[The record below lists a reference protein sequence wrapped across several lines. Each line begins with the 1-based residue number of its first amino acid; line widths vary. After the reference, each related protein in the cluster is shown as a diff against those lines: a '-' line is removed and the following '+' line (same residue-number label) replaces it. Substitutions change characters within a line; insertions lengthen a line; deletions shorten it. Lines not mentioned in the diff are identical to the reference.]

1 MFSIKNLVTLTI
13 IILLS
18 ILAKPTFANNTQ
30 TNESGSN
37 TLIDGNMTTNNTYD
51 GGQTN
56 TTTSTTTNSST
67 ASKIPVNTASAPS
80 YSAMSQDVCSMG
92 ISGSVSST
100 LVGISGGKH
109 VYDEECIRIKYAKVI
124 HDFGMKVSSITLLCQ
139 KKSVFMAMMEAN
151 TPCPFQGLLGEKAKL
166 MWEKYPKLRPDYE
179 EYIVRI
185 TYIKNI
191 DKEIADQKEIEEEK
205 KKAEERKKIIKIHKN
220 EKNNLPSVNI
230 HD

>member
-1 MFSIKNLVTLTI
+1 MFIIKNLITLTVI
-13 IILLS
+13 IFLTT
-18 ILAKPTFANNTQ
+18 LAKPILANNTQ

-56 TTTSTTTNSST
+56 TTTATTTNSST
-67 ASKIPVNTASAPS
+67 ASKIPVSTASAPS

-92 ISGSVSST
+92 ISGSVSSS
-100 LVGISGGKH
+100 LIGLSGGKH

-151 TPCPFQGLLGEKAKL
+151 TPCPFQGLLGEKARL
-166 MWEKYPKLRPDYE
+166 QWEKYPKLRPDYK
-179 EYIVRI
+179 EYMERVEYMAKIDLQFLI
-185 TYIKNI
+185 QEGDNDPFDNI
-191 DKEIADQKEIEEEK
+191 
-205 KKAEERKKIIKIHKN
+205 
-220 EKNNLPSVNI
+220 PVNI
-230 HD
+230 HKQ

>member
-1 MFSIKNLVTLTI
+1 LFIIKNLITLTVI
-13 IILLS
+13 IFLTT
-18 ILAKPTFANNTQ
+18 LAKPILANNTQ

-56 TTTSTTTNSST
+56 TTTATTTNSST
-67 ASKIPVNTASAPS
+67 ASKIPVSTASAPS

-92 ISGSVSST
+92 ISGSVSSS
-100 LVGISGGKH
+100 LIGLSGGKH

-151 TPCPFQGLLGEKAKL
+151 TPCPFQGLLGEKARL
-166 MWEKYPKLRPDYE
+166 QWEKYPKLRPDYK
-179 EYIVRI
+179 EYMERVEYMAKIDLQFLI
-185 TYIKNI
+185 QEGDNDPFDNI
-191 DKEIADQKEIEEEK
+191 
-205 KKAEERKKIIKIHKN
+205 
-220 EKNNLPSVNI
+220 PVNI
-230 HD
+230 HKQ

>member
-1 MFSIKNLVTLTI
+1 LFIIKNLITLTVI
-13 IILLS
+13 IFLTT
-18 ILAKPTFANNTQ
+18 LAKPILANNTQ

-56 TTTSTTTNSST
+56 TTTATTTNSST
-67 ASKIPVNTASAPS
+67 ASKIPVSTASAPS

-92 ISGSVSST
+92 ISGSVSSS
-100 LVGISGGKH
+100 LIGLSGGKH

-166 MWEKYPKLRPDYE
+166 QWEKYPKLRPDYK
-179 EYIVRI
+179 EYMERVEYMAKIDLQFLI
-185 TYIKNI
+185 QEGDNDPFDNI
-191 DKEIADQKEIEEEK
+191 
-205 KKAEERKKIIKIHKN
+205 
-220 EKNNLPSVNI
+220 PVNI
-230 HD
+230 HKQ

>member
-1 MFSIKNLVTLTI
+1 MFIIKNLITLTVI
-13 IILLS
+13 IFLTT
-18 ILAKPTFANNTQ
+18 LAKPILANNTQ

-56 TTTSTTTNSST
+56 TTTATTTNSST
-67 ASKIPVNTASAPS
+67 ASKIPVSTASAPS

-92 ISGSVSST
+92 ISGSVSSS
-100 LVGISGGKH
+100 LIGLSGGKH

-166 MWEKYPKLRPDYE
+166 QWEKYPKLRPDYK
-179 EYIVRI
+179 EYMERVEYMAKIDLQFLI
-185 TYIKNI
+185 QEGDNDPFDNI
-191 DKEIADQKEIEEEK
+191 
-205 KKAEERKKIIKIHKN
+205 
-220 EKNNLPSVNI
+220 PVNI
-230 HD
+230 HKQ